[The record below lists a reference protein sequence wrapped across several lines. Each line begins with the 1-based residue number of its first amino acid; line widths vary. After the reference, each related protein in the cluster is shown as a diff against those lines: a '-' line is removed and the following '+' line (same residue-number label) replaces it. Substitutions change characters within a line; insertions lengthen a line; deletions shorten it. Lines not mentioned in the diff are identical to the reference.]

1 MKLKT
6 LEDDGEQFDVS
17 VYESDENSPVVLFA
31 VGSGGLPNRYSSLLK
46 VLVNSGFT
54 VIAPHFERLVSPY
67 PKENELVLRGRRL
80 SLALNAFSQ
89 NGAKVAGVGHSIG
102 ASTLLAMAGAGMWLG
117 PEIKINIAPESKLS
131 RLVLLSPPTGFFR
144 APGALDNVTAPIL
157 VLVGSEDYIT
167 PLEQSKWLAQTI
179 TSSPPVDLK
188 VAEGAGHFSFMDQA
202 PPNTIE
208 PLVNK
213 NEFIAQY
220 SREVSKFI
228 AG

>member
-1 MKLKT
+1 VKLKT
-6 LEDDGEQFDVS
+6 LKDDGEQFDVS
-17 VYESDENSPVVLFA
+17 VHESDENAPVVLFA

-80 SLALNAFSQ
+80 SLALNAFSH
-89 NGAKVAGVGHSIG
+89 NSAKVAGVGHSIG

-131 RLVLLSPPTGFFR
+131 RLALLSPPTGFFR

-157 VLVGSEDYIT
+157 VWVGSEDDIT
-167 PLEQSKWLAQTI
+167 PLEQSKWLSQTI
-179 TSSPPVDLK
+179 TSSQPVDLR
-188 VAEGAGHFSFMDQA
+188 VTEGAGHFSFMDQA

-228 AG
+228 AW